1 MPKISV
7 LMPIYKTNEVHLKG
21 AIDSILA
28 QTMMDFEF
36 LILNDS
42 PDATYLDDV
51 VKSYK
56 DKRIKYLKNDKNMG
70 ITPSRNKLIDLAKG
84 EYLAVMDHDDISLP
98 ERFEKQAAYLDQHP
112 DVGVVSCWAESFGD
126 KVKQTRYPTE
136 DIQIKLAL
144 MKSCAILHPASM
156 IRRKA
161 LGNLRYEEQF
171 SPAEDYGLWCRLIAH
186 TNFHNLGEV
195 LFHYRLHNTNTSK
208 TQSDKML
215 ASSRRIWAMVKTL
228 YPALYEEFLLSAT
241 RTTDV
246 RFWGVPLFKV
256 VTKANRTKVYL
267 FEKLPLFSIKTT
279 TKLKGEV

>member
-7 LMPIYKTNEVHLKG
+7 LMPIYKTNEAHLKG

-28 QTMMDFEF
+28 QTLTDFEF

-42 PDATYLDDV
+42 PDAKYLDDV
-51 VKSYK
+51 IASYK

-98 ERFEKQAAYLDQHP
+98 TRFEKQASYLDQHP
-112 DVGVVSCWAESFGD
+112 DIGVVGCWAESFGD
-126 KVKQTRYPTE
+126 KVNQMRYPTQ
-136 DIQIKLAL
+136 DDQIKLAL

-195 LFHYRLHNTNTSK
+195 LFHYRQHNTNTSK

-215 ASSRRIWAMVKTL
+215 ASSRRIWAMVKAL
-228 YPALYEEFLLSAT
+228 YPALYEEFLQAAT

-246 RFWGVPLFKV
+246 RFLGVPLIKV

-279 TKLKGEV
+279 TKLKGKA